1 MSPGQGL
8 AGCVVLITCDRRSG
22 DLRAALER
30 RGATTLHAPTLATT
44 PPRVD
49 DDLVR
54 ETRALVRSAPD
65 VVVVTTATGFRGWL
79 EAADA
84 AGLGT
89 DLQSALEGA
98 RILARGPEVDVAVR
112 AVGLEVVGGATSD
125 CSAGVRDA
133 LLAEGVAGQRVAIQH
148 HGAVDQ
154 ALTDDLVGAG
164 AAVSSVV
171 VHRWGPPA
179 DRQAVALG
187 IEAAATGEVDAVLF
201 TSAPTASAWVDA
213 ATAAGVL
220 PRVAALARA
229 GRLLVAAIGEVTAHP
244 LRSAG
249 IEPLLPEHSRL
260 GSLVR
265 AVLDHHEQLGPGA
278 VETVGGPL
286 RVRSSAAV
294 LGDDVLPV
302 SPNGLAVLRVL
313 ADARGRVVPR
323 SALLAALPGDPGS
336 GHALEMTIARL
347 REALGDRRVV
357 ETVVRRGYRLA
368 LTEGAHAVPA

>member
-1 MSPGQGL
+1 MSPRQGL
-8 AGCVVLITCDRRSG
+8 EGCVVLVTSDRRSG

-30 RGATTLHAPTLATT
+30 RGATTLHSPTLATT
-44 PPRVD
+44 PPMVD
-49 DDLVR
+49 DELVR
-54 ETRALVRSAPD
+54 ETRELVEAAPD

-84 AGLGT
+84 AGLGR

-98 RILARGPEVDVAVR
+98 RIVARSPQVDAAVR
-112 AVGLEVVGGATSD
+112 GAGLEVVGRTASD
-125 CSAGVRDA
+125 STAGVRDV

-148 HGAVDQ
+148 HGTPDEVLIDG
-154 ALTDDLVGAG
+154 LVGAG

-179 DRQAVALG
+179 DRRAVALG
-187 IEAAATGEVDAVLF
+187 IETAATGEVDTVLF
-201 TSAPTASAWVDA
+201 TSAPAAQAWVDA
-213 ATAAGVL
+213 VTEAGVL

-229 GRLLVAAIGEVTAHP
+229 DRLLVAAIGEVTACP

-278 VETVGGPL
+278 VETIGGPL
-286 RVRSSAAV
+286 RVRSSAVV

-368 LTEGAHAVPA
+368 LAEGDHAVSA